1 MKTKQKII
9 AIIGASL
16 LAVACAQAQ
25 TITAWTFEND
35 GPAGF
40 NPDPAASTGSGTAT
54 ALGMDNSYGTP
65 GSSTN
70 ISDVIANDAVDSD
83 PSSAFSWRVRG
94 GPNTA
99 TAANGWS
106 SLAPIGTQGAE
117 FDASTVGYNNIQ
129 VSFDLE
135 TTKQAE
141 ANLQLEY
148 TTDGINWI
156 NTALSYSGAAGTIKN
171 NTTSANT
178 VIGTYIQFTT
188 GQFYDAITASLSGIS
203 GVNNDPNFGIR
214 IVNASTGADD
224 INGAGTTYNNSS
236 GNWRFDNVVI
246 ASVPEPS
253 PIALAGCGFA
263 ALVGFLRFRNR
274 EAR

>member
-9 AIIGASL
+9 AITSASL

-25 TITAWTFEND
+25 TTITAWTFEND

-40 NPDPAASTGSGTAT
+40 NPNPAASTGSGTAA
-54 ALGMDNSYGTP
+54 ALGMNNSYGTP

-70 ISDVIANDAVDSD
+70 ISDILPNDAVDSD
-83 PSSAFSWRVRG
+83 PSSAFTWRVRG

-141 ANLQLEY
+141 ANLELEY

-156 NTALSYSGAAGTIKN
+156 NTVLSYSGTGATTKN

-178 VIGTYIQFTT
+178 VTGTYIQFTA
-188 GQFYDAITASLSGIS
+188 GQFYDGITANLSGIA
-203 GVNNDPNFGIR
+203 GVNNDPTFGIR
-214 IVNASTGADD
+214 IVNASTGVDD
-224 INGAGTTYNNSS
+224 VNGSGTAYNNNS

-253 PIALAGCGFA
+253 TLALVGCGFA
-263 ALVGFLRFRNR
+263 ALIGFRRFGNR
-274 EAR
+274 QV